1 MSNQK
6 GEIDSSRVPVEGAA
20 GFGLLVM
27 AAVVIYVLAPL
38 RTLAVPAL
46 LGAAVIGMTL
56 LAWRH
61 RETRRFAIG
70 GLVIAVIAL
79 VAVIVT
85 QFVRS

>member
-1 MSNQK
+1 MSDRK
-6 GEIDSSRVPVEGAA
+6 GEIDSSRIPVEGAA
-20 GFGLLVM
+20 GFGLLAM
-27 AAVVIYVLAPL
+27 AAIVIYVLAPL

-70 GLVIAVIAL
+70 GILLAVIAL
-79 VAVIVT
+79 VAIIVT